1 MVVVRPSWLFLLEQN
16 IMTGQQ
22 CKVLRMYY
30 KLKQLELVRLAGIP
44 QVELS
49 LFENGH
55 RSLSRDKLKK
65 VKKVFEKLE
74 KLQGEKEYATQ
85 KNVKKN

>member
-1 MVVVRPSWLFLLEQN
+1 
-16 IMTGQQ
+16 MTGQQ

-30 KLKQLELVRLAGIP
+30 KLKQLELVRITGIP

-55 RSLSRDKLKK
+55 RLLSRDKLKK
-65 VKKVFEKLE
+65 LKKVFERLE
-74 KLQGEKEYATQ
+74 KLRGDTECM
-85 KNVKKN
+85 

>member
-1 MVVVRPSWLFLLEQN
+1 
-16 IMTGQQ
+16 MTGQQ

-30 KLKQLELVRLAGIP
+30 NLKQLELVRLTGIP

-55 RSLSRDKLKK
+55 RSLSKDKLKK

-74 KLQGEKEYATQ
+74 KQRCDTECMRQ
-85 KNVKKN
+85 KINKKFQLELK

>member
-1 MVVVRPSWLFLLEQN
+1 
-16 IMTGQQ
+16 MTGQQ

-30 KLKQLELVRLAGIP
+30 KLKQLELVRLTGIP

-55 RSLSRDKLKK
+55 RSLSKDKLKK

-74 KLQGEKEYATQ
+74 KLQSEKECATQ
-85 KNVKKN
+85 KKPKKC

>member
-1 MVVVRPSWLFLLEQN
+1 MLVVRPIWLFFGAN

-30 KLKQLELVRLAGIP
+30 KLKQLELVRLAGIH

-55 RSLSRDKLKK
+55 RSLSKDKLKK

-74 KLQGEKEYATQ
+74 KL
-85 KNVKKN
+85 

>member
-1 MVVVRPSWLFLLEQN
+1 
-16 IMTGQQ
+16 MTGQQ

-30 KLKQLELVRLAGIP
+30 KLKQLELVRLTGIP

-55 RSLSRDKLKK
+55 RSLSKDKLKK
-65 VKKVFEKLE
+65 VKKVFGRLE
-74 KLQGEKEYATQ
+74 KLQNTKFF
-85 KNVKKN
+85 